1 MKRLT
6 QLVEILSLA
15 QLDRTEEVHDLVRAF
30 EVKHPNFDPQEFIEI
45 YPITAAGAQRLF
57 FEGVEKAGLN

>member
-1 MKRLT
+1 
-6 QLVEILSLA
+6 LA
-15 QLDRTEEVHDLVRAF
+15 QLDRTEEVHDLVRTF